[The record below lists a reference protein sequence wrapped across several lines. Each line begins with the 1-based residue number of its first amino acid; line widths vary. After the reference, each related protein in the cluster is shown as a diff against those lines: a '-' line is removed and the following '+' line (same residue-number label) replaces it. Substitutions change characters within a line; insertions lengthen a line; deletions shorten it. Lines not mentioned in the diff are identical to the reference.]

1 MLGSPSPS
9 FPAGLC
15 SLGTSVLG
23 SSGQQKRQ
31 ALYLPRGTE
40 PDLQATVGGK
50 GVKVHWLCS
59 HLGQSSN
66 PSSLSNPFEPGC
78 FIHQMGCRV
87 QGSNDDQV
95 S

>member
-1 MLGSPSPS
+1 M
-9 FPAGLC
+9 
-15 SLGTSVLG
+15 LG

-31 ALYLPRGTE
+31 ALCLPRGTE
-40 PDLQATVGGK
+40 PYLQATVGGK
-50 GVKVHWLCS
+50 GVKVDWLCS

-66 PSSLSNPFEPGC
+66 PSSLSNPFEPGR
-78 FIHQMGCRV
+78 FIHQMGWSI